1 MKADHQSPAS
11 TSALAATGDG
21 TDRLPRATMGL
32 RLHLRN
38 SLPEE
43 RFEELLAMLARH
55 RGIADELTFFTHSIH
70 PVEPLESLAPR
81 LEILAQRMARAR
93 QSGFRAGLNWLS
105 TLGHI
110 DEYLEHALKGD
121 FTPMTGID
129 GSLARGSFCPNDERF
144 QEYIRQAF
152 TLAAKT
158 NPDFIWT
165 DDDVCMGG
173 HRPARVPCFCHN
185 CLRIFNQAHGA
196 AFTRETLRDAFDSG
210 PLEEKKKWRR
220 AWIDHSGQQL
230 HKVLALVEQTV
241 HALKPGCP
249 LGRMP
254 TEQFYE
260 GWLVEGD
267 RDALAGPGKA
277 PVKWRP
283 SGHAHEPSRLIHGS
297 YNLGRTVGYIPE
309 SEKDIQSEIENF
321 PYQFLKK
328 PVRSTV
334 LQVGAHIA
342 GGATG
347 SLLNILTMFDE
358 PLDEYEPLIHALA
371 EARPFYD
378 RMARALGRR
387 RPKGF
392 FGGWNRHSMIE
403 DNLLAGR
410 WPEGGFGKLFRTGV
424 KELLEIGMPPAFR
437 SEDAALTLLSE
448 DSVLS
453 FPKADLKRLLS
464 GGVYMDGKALVRLN
478 EMGLSALTGLCV
490 DSWAEQNCAELLTDD
505 PLNGGYAGRRRDII
519 QSFWPNPC
527 AVLTPLD
534 PAARILARKVERL
547 GTVPSFNC
555 MGAFENKLGG
565 RVVVAGYAPWDNL
578 LTLSKTTQMKSLFRW
593 LSKDTLPGYV
603 ASFHT
608 LGLWIRETDNGGLAV
623 VVLNASEDVVEN
635 AEVALRTPALAGTFT
650 NMRCQET
657 KIAAAATGQDGP
669 YTRFNLPRMA
679 AWDFALVVCRELP

>member
-1 MKADHQSPAS
+1 MKKHTKITAS
-11 TSALAATGDG
+11 QGETRSA
-21 TDRLPRATMGL
+21 RATMGL
-32 RLHLRN
+32 RVHLRN
-38 SLPEE
+38 ALPET

-55 RGIADELTFFTHSIH
+55 RDIANEVTFFTHSIH
-70 PVEPLESLAPR
+70 PVEPLAALVPR

-93 QSGFRAGLNWLS
+93 RDGFRAGLNFLS

-110 DEYLEHALKGD
+110 DESLHHALKGD
-121 FTPMTGID
+121 YTPMTGID
-129 GSLARGSFCPNDERF
+129 GSVAQGSFCPNDERF
-144 QEYIRQAF
+144 QEYIRQAYI
-152 TLAAKT
+152 LAAQA

-173 HRPARVPCFCHN
+173 HRPARVPCFCRN
-185 CLRIFNQAHGA
+185 CLRIFNQAHNT
-196 AFTRETLRDAFDSG
+196 AFTRETLRDAFDTG
-210 PLEEKKKWRR
+210 PLEEKKEWRR
-220 AWIDHSGQQL
+220 AWIDHSGQQV
-230 HKVLALVEQTV
+230 HKVLTLVEQTV
-241 HALKPGCP
+241 HAIKPGCS

-267 RDALAGPGKA
+267 RDALAGPAKV

-283 SGHAHEPSRLIHGS
+283 GGHAHEPARLIHGA

-309 SEKDIQSEIENF
+309 SETDIQSEIENF
-321 PYQFLKK
+321 PYQFLQK

-334 LQVGAHIA
+334 LQVAAHIA

-358 PLDEYEPLIHALA
+358 PLDEYEPLIRALA

-378 RMARALGRR
+378 RMARALGRH

-410 WPEGGFGKLFRTGV
+410 WTEAGFGKLFRTGV

-437 SEDAALTLLSE
+437 LEDAALTLLSE
-448 DSVLS
+448 DCVLS
-453 FPKADLKRLLS
+453 FPKADLERILS
-464 GGVYMDGKALVRLN
+464 GGVYLDGKALIRLN
-478 EMGLSALTGLCV
+478 DMGFSALTGFSV
-490 DSWAEQNCAELLTDD
+490 DGWAEKDCAELLTDD
-505 PLNGGYAGRRRDII
+505 PLNGGFAGRRRDII

-527 AVLTPLD
+527 AILSPLD

-547 GTVPSFNC
+547 GTVPSFTC

-578 LTLSKTTQMKSLFRW
+578 LNLSKTTQMKNLFRW

-603 ASFHT
+603 ASFHKM
-608 LGLWIRETDNGGLAV
+608 GLWIRETDNGGRAV
-623 VVLNASEDVVEN
+623 VVLNASEDV
-635 AEVALRTPALAGTFT
+635 AEDAVLALRTAATAATFT
-650 NMRCQET
+650 DMCCQET
-657 KIAAAATGQDGP
+657 ALAAAGQDAP
-669 YTRFNLPRMA
+669 YTRFILPRMA
-679 AWDFALVVCRELP
+679 PWEFALVVCGDCRK